1 MIRLEMKKCNTILI
15 EKLAK
20 YQPYHLTKL
29 ISFNILLV
37 KKYYHLINKITE
49 QAKFTYCH
57 LGKAFEKEIKTIQ
70 DLQGLKDNK
79 EE

>member
-1 MIRLEMKKCNTILI
+1 MIRLETKNCNTIFI

-20 YQPYHLTKL
+20 YLSYHQTKL
-29 ISFNILLV
+29 ISLNILQV

-49 QAKFTYCH
+49 QAKFTYSH

-79 EE
+79 VE